1 MVRKSSISRL
11 PAEIKSYIEAML
23 ATGAQTL
30 DELIADL
37 QERFP
42 AEARAGQLPSRSA
55 VHRYGQKLDRRLA
68 AIKASTEAARLISE
82 QAGDS
87 KDARSEALTALV
99 QTELF
104 EAILSLQEADDPD
117 VDTSE
122 RVGLLS
128 SAAKNIATL
137 SRSSPQRASMRFSP
151 GSSLQSARNC
161 PSAYFVSA
169 TLSPLTS
176 STGSSPDE

>member
-1 MVRKSSISRL
+1 MARKSSISRL

-68 AIKASTEAARLISE
+68 AIKASTEAARLIAQS
-82 QAGDS
+82 APD
-87 KDARSEALTALV
+87 EADEHSAAVLRMV
-99 QTELF
+99 QSSLF
-104 EAILSLQEADDPD
+104 EAMTRVTEAQDANPAEQVKILSQAARAIAEA
-117 VDTSE
+117 S
-122 RVGLLS
+122 
-128 SAAKNIATL
+128 
-137 SRSSPQRASMRFSP
+137 RASI
-151 GSSLQSARNC
+151 GQKKWADEVKQKLDALE
-161 PSAYFVSA
+161 AVSGKGDKRLDA
-169 TLSPLTS
+169 DTLKAVREALY
-176 STGSSPDE
+176 GG